1 MIRISI
7 GRSFV
12 RDNISQGG
20 GADERTKKGVM
31 RIDPFPV
38 PLSLLFPLSPRY
50 ISILWGCNLILGG
63 TWAEGMGGAKE
74 RSHDIGGG
82 RDRLRTE
89 VEEGSWREKSGKTTL
104 ASVAALCSLLWWR
117 RRRPLLSSLCRQRC
131 CLLTWLSAGGWKEA
145 LSLSPR
151 LLLFS
156 PFSLSGGDGRESGNG
171 GSRGGR
177 KDRRTDGE
185 LKRKRKKKELHLPY
199 RSAAFALFYY
209 CPRRLREKI
218 DT

>member
-50 ISILWGCNLILGG
+50 ISILWGCNLILGRDLG
-63 TWAEGMGGAKE
+63 RGNGWCEGEESRYWWWARPTEDG
-74 RSHDIGGG
+74 GGG
-82 RDRLRTE
+82 RQLE
-89 VEEGSWREKSGKTTL
+89 REKWQNHPRLCRRSL
-104 ASVAALCSLLWWR
+104 QPAVVAAAAASPQLFMSST
-117 RRRPLLSSLCRQRC
+117 LLSPRLALCWRVER
-131 CLLTWLSAGGWKEA
+131 G
-145 LSLSPR
+145 SLSPR